1 MSISSNRY
9 VNIVSAVGG
18 GDAVPTRELL
28 LRLFTANERVPTG
41 AVLNFSSSTLE
52 TSLREY
58 FGSESEEYKRA
69 AYYFGFISKLAT
81 SPKNIQFSRFTDV
94 NTSAQVFGS
103 KLPLLSSLNLV
114 TTGEFKITLA
124 GVDFN
129 VTALDFSADTT
140 YAEVASAL
148 QVAVRATG
156 GAMAAATVVFDSLRT
171 TFDFDTNGDADGEIS
186 FSVVGS
192 GTSLDNYDDFG
203 FGSNDDNFFDGSFD
217 VSFSSTGGLLDLI
230 GFGEN
235 ATFSNGVTA
244 QTVTDAL
251 STSTSLSN
259 NYGSFDFI
267 PALTNNQIV
276 ERATF
281 ANGRNVEFMNLQRV
295 LTTNRSTISGLV
307 SGFASTGLILAPLAT
322 QYPELLPA
330 AILASL
336 NYERPAAS
344 ANFMYY
350 TDSRLTPSVLTD
362 VEADANDALGV
373 NYYGQTQE
381 AGVNVSFFQRGRL
394 TGGATAPK
402 AMGVHANEQ
411 WLKSYLKSQFLS
423 MFLALQQVSADL
435 VGQSIGISYLDA
447 GIALALSNGSIAVGK
462 TLTTTQI
469 NFITQITGN
478 STAYL
483 EVQSRGYWYDVTT
496 NAADNTM
503 DYLLV
508 YAKRDSVDKVNGRH
522 SLI

>member
-9 VNIVSAVGG
+9 VNVVSAVGG
-18 GDAVPTRELL
+18 GTAFPTRELL
-28 LRLFTANERVPTG
+28 SRLFTSNERVPTG
-41 AVLNFSSSTLE
+41 AVLNFPSSSLE
-52 TSLREY
+52 TSLRDY
-58 FGSESEEYKRA
+58 FGSTSEEYKRA
-69 AYYFGFISKLAT
+69 AFYFGFISKVAT
-81 SPKNIQFSRFTDV
+81 SPKNIQFSRFADAA
-94 NTSAQVFGS
+94 TSAQAFGS
-103 KLPLLSSLNLV
+103 KLPSLSVLNAV
-114 TTGEFKITLA
+114 TSEALNVVLE
-124 GVDFN
+124 GVTFN

-140 YAEVASAL
+140 YAEVASSL
-148 QVAVRATG
+148 QTAVQATG
-156 GAMAAATVVFDSLRT
+156 GAMSATTVTFDASRT
-171 TFDFDTNGDADGEIS
+171 TFDFDTNGTADGEIS
-186 FSVVGS
+186 FVA
-192 GTSLDNYDDFG
+192 
-203 FGSNDDNFFDGSFD
+203 
-217 VSFSSTGGLLDLI
+217 VSAGLLDSL

-235 ATFSNGVTA
+235 ATLSNGIAA

-267 PALTNNQIV
+267 PALTNDQIV

-281 ANGRNVEFMNLQRV
+281 ANGRNVEFMNLQKV
-295 LTTNRSTISGLV
+295 SKTNRVTIAGLV
-307 SGFASTGLILAPLAT
+307 GGFASTGLVLSPLANE
-322 QYPELLPA
+322 YPELLPA

-336 NYERPAAS
+336 NYDKPAAS

-362 VEADANDALGV
+362 AEAKINDDLGV

-381 AGVNVSFFQRGRL
+381 AGVERSFFQRGRL
-394 TGGATAPK
+394 TGGETAPK
-402 AMGVHANEQ
+402 AMGVHANDQ
-411 WLKSYLKSQFLS
+411 WFKSYVKSQFLS

-435 VGQSIGISYLDA
+435 AGQSIGISYLDA
-447 GIALALSNGSIAVGK
+447 GVALALSNGTISVGK

-469 NFITQITGN
+469 NYITQLTGN

-496 NAADNTM
+496 NATDNTM

>member
-1 MSISSNRY
+1 MPISSNRY
-9 VNIVSAVGG
+9 VDIVSAVGG

-28 LRLFTANERVPTG
+28 LRLFTTNERVPTG
-41 AVLNFSSSTLE
+41 SVLNYSSSTLE
-52 TSLREY
+52 TSLRDY
-58 FGSESEEYKRA
+58 FGSASEEYKRA
-69 AYYFGFISKLAT
+69 AYYFGFISKVAT
-81 SPKNIQFSRFTDV
+81 SPKNIQFSRFADTA
-94 NTSAQVFGS
+94 TSAQVFGS
-103 KLPLLSSLNLV
+103 KLPLLSVLNLV
-114 TTGEFKITLA
+114 TA
-124 GVDFN
+124 GAFDIVLEGVTFN

-148 QVAVRATG
+148 QTAIQLEA
-156 GAMAAATVVFDSLRT
+156 GAMAATTVTFDSSRT
-171 TFDFDTNGDADGEIS
+171 TFNFDTNGSADGEIS
-186 FSVVGS
+186 FDEV
-192 GTSLDNYDDFG
+192 TA
-203 FGSNDDNFFDGSFD
+203 
-217 VSFSSTGGLLDLI
+217 GLLDDL

-235 ATFSNGVTA
+235 ATFSNGVA
-244 QTVTDAL
+244 LQTVADTLGD
-251 STSTSLSN
+251 STSLNN

-267 PALTNNQIV
+267 DALTNDQIV
-276 ERATF
+276 ERAVF

-295 LTTNRSTISGLV
+295 LTTNRSAIAALV
-307 SGFASTGLILAPLAT
+307 SGFASTGLVLAPLAT

-336 NYERPAAS
+336 NYEKPAAS

-350 TDSRLTPSVLTD
+350 TDSRLTPSVTND
-362 VEADANDALGV
+362 TEADANDALNV

-381 AGVNVSFFQRGRL
+381 AGVNLSFFQKGRL
-394 TGGATAPK
+394 TGGTTAPK

-411 WLKSYLKSQFLS
+411 WLKSYLKSQFLN

-435 VGQSIGISYLDA
+435 AGQSIGISYLDS

-469 NFITQITGN
+469 NYITQLTGN
-478 STAYL
+478 SNAYL

-496 NAADNTM
+496 NATNNTM

>member
-9 VNIVSAVGG
+9 VDVVSAVGG
-18 GDAVPTRELL
+18 GDAIPTRELL
-28 LRLFTANERVPTG
+28 LRLFTTSERVPTG

-58 FGSESEEYKRA
+58 FGSTSEEYKRA
-69 AYYFGFISKLAT
+69 AYYFGFISKVAT
-81 SPKNIQFSRFTDV
+81 SPKNIQFSRFADTA
-94 NTSAQVFGS
+94 TSAQVFGS
-103 KLPLLSSLNLV
+103 KLPLLSVLNAV
-114 TTGEFKITLA
+114 TAGAFNITLA
-124 GVDFN
+124 GVAFN

-148 QVAVRATG
+148 QTAIQATG
-156 GAMAAATVVFDSLRT
+156 GAMAATTVAFDSSRT
-171 TFDFDTNGDADGEIS
+171 TFDFDTNGTADGEIS
-186 FSVVGS
+186 FTVV
-192 GTSLDNYDDFG
+192 TA
-203 FGSNDDNFFDGSFD
+203 
-217 VSFSSTGGLLDLI
+217 GLLDSL

-235 ATFSNGVTA
+235 ATFSNGVA
-244 QTVTDAL
+244 VQTVTDAL
-251 STSTSLSN
+251 SASTSLNN

-267 PALTNNQIV
+267 GDLTDDQIV

-307 SGFASTGLILAPLAT
+307 GGFASTGLILAPLAT

-336 NYERPAAS
+336 NYEQPAAS
-344 ANFMYY
+344 ANFMFYA
-350 TDSRLTPSVLTD
+350 DSRLTPSALD
-362 VEADANDALGV
+362 DAEAKINDDLGV

-381 AGVNVSFFQRGRL
+381 AGVQRSFFQRGRL

-435 VGQSIGISYLDA
+435 AGQAIGISYLDA
-447 GIALALSNGSIAVGK
+447 GIALALSNGSISVGK

-469 NFITQITGN
+469 NFITQTTGN

-483 EVQSRGYWYDVTT
+483 EVQSRGYYYSPPVMDAV
-496 NAADNTM
+496 NNTM

>member
-9 VNIVSAVGG
+9 VNVISAVGG

-28 LRLFTANERVPTG
+28 LRLFTTNERVPTG
-41 AVLNFSSSTLE
+41 AVLNYSSSTLE

-58 FGSESEEYKRA
+58 FGSTSEEYKRA
-69 AYYFGFISKLAT
+69 AYYFGFISKVAT
-81 SPKNIQFSRFTDV
+81 SPKNIQFSRFADTA
-94 NTSAQVFGS
+94 TSAQVFGS
-103 KLPLLSSLNLV
+103 KLPLLSVLNAV
-114 TTGEFKITLA
+114 TAGAFDVVLA
-124 GVDFN
+124 GVTFN

-148 QVAVRATG
+148 QTAVQATG
-156 GAMAAATVVFDSLRT
+156 GTMAATTVTFDSSRT
-171 TFDFDTNGDADGEIS
+171 TFDFDTNGSADGEIS
-186 FSVVGS
+186 FTLV
-192 GTSLDNYDDFG
+192 TA
-203 FGSNDDNFFDGSFD
+203 
-217 VSFSSTGGLLDLI
+217 GLLDSL

-235 ATFSNGVTA
+235 ATFSNGVA
-244 QTVTDAL
+244 IQTVTEAL
-251 STSTSLSN
+251 STSTSLNN

-267 PALTNNQIV
+267 PPSTPLTNDQIV

-281 ANGRNVEFMNLQRV
+281 ANGRNVEYMNLQRV
-295 LTTNRSTISGLV
+295 LTTNRSAIATLV
-307 SGFASTGLILAPLAT
+307 SGFASTGLVLAPLAT

-336 NYERPAAS
+336 DYNSPAAS

-362 VEADANDALGV
+362 AEADTNDALEV

-381 AGVNVSFFQRGRL
+381 AGVNLSFFQKGRL

-435 VGQSIGISYLDA
+435 VGQSTGMSYLDA
-447 GIALALSNGSIAVGK
+447 GITLALSNGSIAVGK

-469 NFITQITGN
+469 NYITQLTGN
-478 STAYL
+478 SKAYL
-483 EVQSRGYWYDVTT
+483 EVQSRGYWYNVTT
-496 NAADNTM
+496 NATNNTM